1 MTWKIEPKNLKLSNS
16 LKLLWVKIWIIIQRD
31 NFDKLSRDSRL
42 SVSDKSKYKR
52 QIDTRDRVGIY
63 VVLDTQSNVSGDLNI
78 TCFCYQKLYTRN
90 PCFSVADTLVWHW
103 HSSECLWRLEYYMF
117 LLSKIIYEEPLFL
130 VSLGRWH
137 SSECLWRLAYYV
149 FVIKNYIQETPVS
162 RIYEKPPVVK
172 LVFVLVPFLHKFCS
186 YNYHTNLRCFLSS

>member
-1 MTWKIEPKNLKLSNS
+1 MSFLKRYI
-16 LKLLWVKIWIIIQRD
+16 KFWQ
-31 NFDKLSRDSRL
+31 FSRDSRL

-90 PCFSVADTLVWHW
+90 PCFSCLSVADTQANVSGDLHIICFCYQKLYTRNACV
-103 HSSECLWRLEYYMF
+103 SCLSVADTF
-117 LLSKIIYEEPLFL
+117 
-130 VSLGRWH
+130 VCHWH

-162 RIYEKPPVVK
+162 RIYEKP
-172 LVFVLVPFLHKFCS
+172 
-186 YNYHTNLRCFLSS
+186 LS